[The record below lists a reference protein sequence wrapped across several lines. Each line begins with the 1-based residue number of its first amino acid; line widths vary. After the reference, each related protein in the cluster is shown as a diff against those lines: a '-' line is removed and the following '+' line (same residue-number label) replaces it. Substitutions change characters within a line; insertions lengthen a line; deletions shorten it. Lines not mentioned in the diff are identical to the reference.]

1 MSLKTV
7 QVIINGVSTTLNLNS
22 QNGKYEAT
30 VTAPNTSSFNQ
41 PNGYY
46 NVTVKAT
53 DNANNITTVNADD
66 PTLGTKLR
74 LVVKERTAP
83 VITPTYPSA
92 SATLINNKPTITWK
106 VTDADSG
113 VNPDSISIIIDSGSK
128 ITSGITK
135 NKVSGGYECSY
146 TPGTALNDG
155 SHTIKFDASDNDG
168 NAAVQKSVSFKVDT
182 VPPTLNIASPAAGLI
197 TNNPKVTLSGT
208 TNDATS
214 SPVTVTVKLNSGSAA
229 NVTVES
235 NGSFTKEL
243 TLAEGTNTIVITAR
257 DSAGKETVISRT
269 VTLDTKAP
277 VITDVVIT
285 PNPVDGGKTF
295 TITVTVT
302 DA

>member
-1 MSLKTV
+1 MFLYSR
-7 QVIINGVSTTLNLNS
+7 N
-22 QNGKYEAT
+22 
-30 VTAPNTSSFNQ
+30 
-41 PNGYY
+41 
-46 NVTVKAT
+46 
-53 DNANNITTVNADD
+53 
-66 PTLGTKLR
+66 
-74 LVVKERTAP
+74 
-83 VITPTYPSA
+83 
-92 SATLINNKPTITWK
+92 
-106 VTDADSG
+106 
-113 VNPDSISIIIDSGSK
+113 
-128 ITSGITK
+128 
-135 NKVSGGYECSY
+135 C
-146 TPGTALNDG
+146 LNDG

-243 TLAEGTNTIVITAR
+243 TLVEGTNTIVITAR

>member
-1 MSLKTV
+1 
-7 QVIINGVSTTLNLNS
+7 
-22 QNGKYEAT
+22 
-30 VTAPNTSSFNQ
+30 
-41 PNGYY
+41 
-46 NVTVKAT
+46 
-53 DNANNITTVNADD
+53 
-66 PTLGTKLR
+66 
-74 LVVKERTAP
+74 
-83 VITPTYPSA
+83 
-92 SATLINNKPTITWK
+92 
-106 VTDADSG
+106 
-113 VNPDSISIIIDSGSK
+113 
-128 ITSGITK
+128 
-135 NKVSGGYECSY
+135 
-146 TPGTALNDG
+146 
-155 SHTIKFDASDNDG
+155 
-168 NAAVQKSVSFKVDT
+168 
-182 VPPTLNIASPAAGLI
+182 
-197 TNNPKVTLSGT
+197 VTLSGT

-243 TLAEGTNTIVITAR
+243 TLVEGTNTIVITAR

>member
-22 QNGKYEAT
+22 QTGKYEAT

-53 DNANNITTVNADD
+53 DNANNISTVDADD

-155 SHTIKFDASDNDG
+155 SHTIRFDASDNDG
-168 NAAVQKSVSFKVDT
+168 NT

>member
-22 QNGKYEAT
+22 QTGKYEAT

-46 NVTVKAT
+46 NVTVKAN
-53 DNANNITTVNADD
+53 DNANNITTVDADD
-66 PTLGTKLR
+66 QTLGTKLR

-83 VITPTYPSA
+83 VITQTYPSA
-92 SATLINNKPTITWK
+92 SATLINNKP
-106 VTDADSG
+106 
-113 VNPDSISIIIDSGSK
+113 K